1 MIAAECPGA
10 DSSALLSVE
19 IAAVRFESDGPDMLA
34 VRCND
39 SPERAQAFGVYIR
52 NPQAFHVADYPCAG
66 AADRERAFAEAF
78 AFAGALAEHIGGH
91 VEACRSA

>member
-1 MIAAECPGA
+1 MSAAEGRTCP
-10 DSSALLSVE
+10 LSVE
-19 IAAVRFESDGPDMLA
+19 IAAVRFEDDGGETLV

-52 NPQAFHVADYPCAG
+52 NPQAFHIADYPCAG
-66 AADRERAFAEAF
+66 AADREKAFAEAL
-78 AFAGALAEHIGGH
+78 AFAGALAEHIGVY